1 MDIEQVGTFLLEA
14 ARYLTLVQAIIG
26 MVLLAGLVVWR
37 DEYRAW
43 SRDRERGRRA
53 DT

>member
-1 MDIEQVGTFLLEA
+1 MDIGQVGTFLLEV
-14 ARYLTLVQAIIG
+14 ARYLALAQAIIG
-26 MVLLAGLVVWR
+26 MALLAGLVVWR

-43 SRDRERGRRA
+43 ARDRKGDRRA